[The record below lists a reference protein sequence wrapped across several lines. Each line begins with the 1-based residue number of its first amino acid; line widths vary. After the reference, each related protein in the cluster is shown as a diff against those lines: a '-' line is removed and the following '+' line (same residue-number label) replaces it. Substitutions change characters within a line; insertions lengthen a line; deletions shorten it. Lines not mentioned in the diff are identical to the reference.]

1 MTRHRFLALGVAATV
16 LAGCTSGPFAVQDT
30 TTSSTRPVTPGPA
43 PGRSFALAAFD
54 SCEQFVAFARD
65 EAGKRVTAWGLGGGP
80 VWFDKGRTEATV
92 AAPTGEGAGDMGDG
106 GDGAGTS
113 GTNVQEAGVDEGDL
127 VETDGRVVYSVVGGR
142 LVVVDT
148 VEGARL
154 ADVELPGGDHLLL
167 LDGDRLAVV
176 TRSWGGVVPVDGVAT
191 DARIAMP
198 GGPFAGAS
206 ETVVTLYD
214 VRTPAAPALVART
227 HLEGDLVASRASD
240 GVARLVL
247 RTPFG
252 ARLPFVMPASVAGE
266 ARALELNR
274 EVIAAST
281 AADWLPWSYTERA
294 DGTVTDP
301 APALRC
307 EAVERP
313 VTFAGLGMLWVV
325 EVPFAG
331 DGVATGEAAVVA
343 QGEIVYASAETLYV
357 ATTRWQEILP
367 GETTAPTP
375 EEPTTAIHAFA
386 LGGQAGTR
394 YVASGEVPGT
404 LLNQFS
410 MSEHAGVLRVA
421 VTEGW
426 MGDDSRSS
434 VHLLR
439 RDRDT
444 LVELGA
450 VGDLGPTERIY
461 AVRFLGDRGYVVTF
475 RQTDP
480 LYVLD
485 LSDPTAPRLTGEL
498 KIPGY
503 SAYLHPLAGE
513 RLLGVGQAADDTG
526 RVQGAQVSLFDVADP
541 TAPRQVA
548 VLPLGGWTEVEV
560 DHLAF
565 LWWPSAA
572 EPSSGT
578 AVVPVQVFDGG
589 QFQGAVVV
597 GVGADGL
604 AERGRLTHPGA
615 AEWGGIR
622 RSLVVSG
629 RLVTVSAGGV
639 LVSELSSLAE
649 VHWVPTT

>member
-1 MTRHRFLALGVAATV
+1 MRHPVLALGVAATV

-30 TTSSTRPVTPGPA
+30 TTSTRGATVPGPA

-54 SCEQFVAFARD
+54 SCEQFAAFARD

-80 VWFDKGRTEATV
+80 VWYDKGRTEATI
-92 AAPTGEGAGDMGDG
+92 APTAEGAGDMANG
-106 GDGAGTS
+106 GADTS
-113 GTNVQEAGVDEGDL
+113 GTNVQEPGVDEGDL

-142 LVVVDT
+142 LAVVDT
-148 VEGARL
+148 VDGTRL
-154 ADVELPGGDHLLL
+154 ADVELPGGDHQLL

-176 TRSWGGVVPVDGVAT
+176 TRSWGGEVIPLGGRAA
-191 DARIAMP
+191 DARIAVP
-198 GGPFAGAS
+198 GGPFAGAA

-214 VRTPAAPALVART
+214 VRTPAAPELVART

-240 GVARLVL
+240 GVARFVL
-247 RTPFG
+247 RSGFG
-252 ARLPFVMPASVAGE
+252 ARLPFVMPASSAGE
-266 ARALELNR
+266 ERALELNR
-274 EVIAAST
+274 RVIAEST
-281 AADWLPWSYTERA
+281 AADWLPWSYTERP

-343 QGEIVYASAETLYV
+343 QGETAYASAQTLYV
-357 ATTRWQEILP
+357 ATTQWQEVLP
-367 GETTAPTP
+367 GQTAPPTP

-386 LGGQAGTR
+386 LGGEAGTR

-421 VTEGW
+421 VTEGG

-434 VHLLR
+434 VHVLR

-444 LVELGA
+444 LVEIGS

-485 LSDPTAPRLTGEL
+485 LSDPGAPRLTGEL

-513 RLLGVGQAADDTG
+513 RLLGVGQDADETG
-526 RVQGAQVSLFDVADP
+526 RVKGTQLSLFDVADP
-541 TAPRQVA
+541 ADPRQVA
-548 VLPLGGWTEVEV
+548 VLALGGWTEVEV

-572 EPSSGT
+572 DPATGT

-589 QFQGAVVV
+589 QFQGVVV
-597 GVGADGL
+597 AAVTADGL
-604 AERGRLTHPGA
+604 SERGRLEHPGA

-622 RSLVVSG
+622 RSLVVG
-629 RLVTVSAGGV
+629 GQLVTVSAAGV
-639 LVSELSSLAE
+639 LVSDLGSLSR